1 MWGTLTEDVL
11 LAMRDACL
19 LQIEQL
25 TNLLNIEQDQAQRL
39 LLLSFKQARLIELGA
54 IERHLEMPQTILP
67 KHRRRPLRLC

>member
-11 LAMRDACL
+11 LVMRAACL
-19 LQIEQL
+19 VQIEQL
-25 TNLLNIEQDQAQRL
+25 TALLSAEQDQAQRL

-67 KHRRRPLRLC
+67 KHRKRPLRLC

>member
-1 MWGTLTEDVL
+1 MWGTITEDVL
-11 LAMRDACL
+11 LQMRTACL

>member
-25 TNLLNIEQDQAQRL
+25 TGMLSIEQDQSQRL

-54 IERHLEMPQTILP
+54 IERHLDMPQTILP

>member
-25 TNLLNIEQDQAQRL
+25 TGMLSIEQDQSQRL
-39 LLLSFKQARLIELGA
+39 LLLSFRQARLIELGA

>member
-25 TNLLNIEQDQAQRL
+25 TGMLSIEQDQSQRL
-39 LLLSFKQARLIELGA
+39 LLLSFRQARLIELGA

-67 KHRRRPLRLC
+67 KHRRRPMRLC